1 MNHIPYHAVE
11 PVSHTVTER
20 IREFRGDIFFP
31 KDTGANRVVDVMVN
45 IGNFIRK
52 PHNSPLIGARCAVRS
67 VVSDTVA
74 HFQRQVEPLSAL
86 F

>member
-1 MNHIPYHAVE
+1 MNHIPYHTVE

-20 IREFRGDIFFP
+20 VCEFRGNIFFP
-31 KDTGANRVVDVMVN
+31 KDTGANRVVDVVVN

-52 PHNSPLIGARCAVRS
+52 SHNGPLIGARGTVRS

-74 HFQRQVEPLSAL
+74 HFQRQVEPLSA
-86 F
+86 FF